1 MIIKVL
7 YILPSTTM
15 YGDNI
20 ALLNIIPVL
29 QKSGISPLFLV
40 EANSMV
46 YDVLKLRGYETIT
59 VPSIYYPS
67 IYPIL
72 TVSYVLK
79 FIKWKVKNILWG
91 HAQIHRLIQII
102 DGYSPDLIHSNNS
115 FTYLG
120 YLLAKKMEIP
130 HIWHIRE
137 YGKLDAN
144 RYYFPSKRVFV
155 KKIVSVSNYC
165 ITITGDIKKY
175 FRLSNNTAMIYDGVI
190 TSEDP
195 IPDIKNKKEYFL
207 FVGRLIPTKGVDI
220 IIDSFVDFCKFNK
233 DISLLIVGDSDDS
246 KYKRKLKEKVLRESM
261 GDRILFL
268 GYRNDVNDLMSEAKA
283 LIVASQFEAF
293 GFITAEAMYNGC
305 PVIGHYTGGTAEQLD
320 NIQSKLGKLIGY
332 RYRNSAELTEC
343 LLKAIVGYSKSE
355 LKAVQEVVIT
365 LYSIQNSA
373 TLVFN
378 KYRSILKF

>member
-1 MIIKVL
+1 M
-7 YILPSTTM
+7 
-15 YGDNI
+15 
-20 ALLNIIPVL
+20 
-29 QKSGISPLFLV
+29 
-40 EANSMV
+40 
-46 YDVLKLRGYETIT
+46 
-59 VPSIYYPS
+59 
-67 IYPIL
+67 
-72 TVSYVLK
+72 
-79 FIKWKVKNILWG
+79 
-91 HAQIHRLIQII
+91 
-102 DGYSPDLIHSNNS
+102 
-115 FTYLG
+115 
-120 YLLAKKMEIP
+120 
-130 HIWHIRE
+130 
-137 YGKLDAN
+137 
-144 RYYFPSKRVFV
+144 
-155 KKIVSVSNYC
+155 
-165 ITITGDIKKY
+165 
-175 FRLSNNTAMIYDGVI
+175 
-190 TSEDP
+190 
-195 IPDIKNKKEYFL
+195 
-207 FVGRLIPTKGVDI
+207 IPTKGVDI